1 MEIVSGIFIM
11 SIMSRKEKIS
21 DEIAEVKQELESYV
35 KNRIDLTKLHLAEDL
50 SKLTSGLA
58 VRLVLFYIAF
68 FVLLFLSLAGAYAIG
83 SYTGNIVS
91 GFIAIAGFYALVG
104 IVFYLLKG
112 ILISR
117 PIIKSFIHLFFPN
130 YQNYEQE

>member
-1 MEIVSGIFIM
+1 
-11 SIMSRKEKIS
+11 MSRKEKIS
-21 DEIAEVKQELESYV
+21 GEFADIKQEVESYV
-35 KNRIDLTKLHLAEDL
+35 QNRIDLTKLHVAEDL

-58 VRLVLFYIAF
+58 VRLLLFYIAF
-68 FVLLFLSLAGAYAIG
+68 FVLLFLSMAGAYAIG
-83 SYTGNIVS
+83 SYTGNIVI
-91 GFIAIAGFYALVG
+91 GFISIAGFYVLVG
-104 IVFYLLKG
+104 VVLFLLKG